1 MFCLG
6 THTGSGHNAGAS
18 GAPAGQGAGTGAG
31 HTVGGGGETAWL
43 GRHKRNAPDTRTHNS
58 SKRGRRGSSYCSQAS
73 SNCTTVYAL
82 RTYSHCV
89 PLIGVRYTFTHAA
102 APAGQTHWET
112 VEEEE
117 RELV

>member
-1 MFCLG
+1 MRPHGWGDTSATLR
-6 THTGSGHNAGAS
+6 TLAHTIALNEA
-18 GAPAGQGAGTGAG
+18 
-31 HTVGGGGETAWL
+31 
-43 GRHKRNAPDTRTHNS
+43 
-58 SKRGRRGSSYCSQAS
+58 KRGRRGSSYCLQAS
-73 SNCTTVYAL
+73 SNCATVYAL

>member
-1 MFCLG
+1 MRFAQKLAAWRVCRNLEG
-6 THTGSGHNAGAS
+6 STKQLLLRVAIWSGQEAVVRPHGWGDTSATLWTLAHTIALNEADE
-18 GAPAGQGAGTGAG
+18 GAPIALTGELLYG
-31 HTVGGGGETAWL
+31 I
-43 GRHKRNAPDTRTHNS
+43 
-58 SKRGRRGSSYCSQAS
+58 
-73 SNCTTVYAL
+73 VYAL

-102 APAGQTHWET
+102 APAGQTPWET